1 MMDKSIL
8 DMCCGSRMF
17 WFDRADPRAVFVDI
31 RSESYTLCDGRNLD
45 IRPDIVAD
53 FRQLPFAD
61 NTFQIVVFDPPHLTH
76 CGPEGWQGKKYGIL
90 SKSWKDDLTKGFAEA
105 FRVLRAGG
113 VLIFKWNEVHIP
125 TRDIIKLSPV
135 PPMFGHP
142 SGKRA
147 NTNWVCFQKPG
158 DDLITQLAVAEAKLE
173 AAELELIKPLPI
185 GELLHRLEGQT
196 YGKWF
201 SESEV
206 KGLRERA
213 EAAEARLLA
222 DDIWIKSSEA
232 KPDPNRQRRVCVFTP
247 HTAVDLRYRLVAA
260 NLFEKVC
267 TDATHWHYVND
278 PVEGGE

>member
-1 MMDKSIL
+1 
-8 DMCCGSRMF
+8 MCCGSRMF

-31 RSESYTLCDGRNLD
+31 RSESHTLCDGRNLD

-135 PPMFGHP
+135 PPIFGHP

-158 DDLITQLAVAEAKLE
+158 ENLMAKFALA
-173 AAELELIKPLPI
+173 
-185 GELLHRLEGQT
+185 T
-196 YGKWF
+196 
-201 SESEV
+201 SS
-206 KGLRERA
+206 
-213 EAAEARLLA
+213 
-222 DDIWIKSSEA
+222 DI
-232 KPDPNRQRRVCVFTP
+232 D
-247 HTAVDLRYRLVAA
+247 
-260 NLFEKVC
+260 
-267 TDATHWHYVND
+267 
-278 PVEGGE
+278 

>member
-1 MMDKSIL
+1 MQIEKTIL

-31 RSESYTLCDGRNLD
+31 RAENHILCDGRKLE
-45 IRPDIVAD
+45 IAPDLIAD

-135 PPMFGHP
+135 PPIFGNP

-158 DDLITQLAVAEAKLE
+158 ENLIAQLE
-173 AAELELIKPLPI
+173 AAERALIRPLPI
-185 GELLHRLEGQT
+185 GELIHRLEGQT
-196 YGKWF
+196 YEKWF
-201 SESEV
+201 SESDV
-206 KGLRERA
+206 KDLRERA
-213 EAAEARLLA
+213 EA
-222 DDIWIKSSEA
+222 
-232 KPDPNRQRRVCVFTP
+232 
-247 HTAVDLRYRLVAA
+247 
-260 NLFEKVC
+260 
-267 TDATHWHYVND
+267 
-278 PVEGGE
+278 